1 MEFILV
7 CTGLYC
13 SEVLE
18 SMTVYSSVVL
28 KIVLVN
34 FKEEPWNWVISHI
47 TWSRNS
53 YVRFSCSGFRG
64 ARSYNLLPLEHPS
77 LWGSILKMPDPLSY
91 GNSGTFF
98 FFLFFSFFLFP
109 FSFPPFSI
117 LCETFSTHQ
126 RYWIAGIDI
135 SKKLLD
141 APGSGLWWRS
151 WALEI
156 YRLDLNCWSI
166 TGLLFDLRQGT
177 SQWLY
182 FFL

>member
-7 CTGLYC
+7 CTGLYR

-28 KIVLVN
+28 EIVLVN
-34 FKEEPWNWVISHI
+34 FKEEPWNWVVSHI

-53 YVRFSCSGFRG
+53 YVRFSCSWLRG
-64 ARSYNLLPLEHPS
+64 ARSYNLLPLKHPS
-77 LWGSILKMPDPLSY
+77 LWGSIVKMPDPLSY
-91 GNSGTFF
+91 GNSGTFSF
-98 FFLFFSFFLFP
+98 PFFS
-109 FSFPPFSI
+109 PPPLSI
-117 LCETFSTHQ
+117 LCKIFSTHQ

-135 SKKLLD
+135 SKKLLA
-141 APGSGLWWRS
+141 APGSGLWLRS

-156 YRLDLNCWSI
+156 YRLDLNCWSA
-166 TGLLFDLRQGT
+166 TGLLFDLRQVT